1 MDSAPA
7 WRRRVASR
15 SSRRGGPAVARS
27 FRPDVARVSAV
38 IERLRKRR
46 DFLKAQKGRRAN
58 TGLFSVL
65 AVRKDAGPARIGYTV
80 SKKVDNRAV
89 KRNRIRRRL
98 KEATLLEG
106 EAFRNAPADFVVIA
120 RRDALTAD
128 FSRIRSDLR
137 RAMAKALGPDGPIT
151 EQGAAPQRSE

>member
-1 MDSAPA
+1 
-7 WRRRVASR
+7 
-15 SSRRGGPAVARS
+15 
-27 FRPDVARVSAV
+27 V

-65 AVRKDAGPARIGYTV
+65 ALRKTEGPARIGFTV
-80 SKKVDNRAV
+80 SKKVDARAV

-98 KEATLLEG
+98 KDAVRLEADV
-106 EAFRNAPADFVVIA
+106 FRNSPADFVVIA
-120 RRDALTAD
+120 RPDALTAE

-137 RAMAKALGPDGPIT
+137 KAMAKALGPDGQT
-151 EQGAAPQRSE
+151 S